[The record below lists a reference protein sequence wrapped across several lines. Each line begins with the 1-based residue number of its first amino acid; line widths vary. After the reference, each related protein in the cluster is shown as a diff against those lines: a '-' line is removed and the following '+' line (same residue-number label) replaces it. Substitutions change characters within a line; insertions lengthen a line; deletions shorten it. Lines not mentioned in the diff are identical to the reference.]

1 MADTE
6 REPDTADSMKETL
19 GAIVEAELSDAKE
32 FIDHEIGTLRAKNT
46 DYYNGELFGNEE
58 DGRSQVISRDVR
70 DTVQAM
76 MPSVM
81 RVMHGGDRVV
91 EFKPKRVDAVKGA
104 EQATDYINDVVLGQ
118 DNESFLEF
126 HSGYKD
132 ALVRKVGIWKWYWDK
147 RERLVSTCHSGLSR
161 DDLLA
166 FADDETIEEIE
177 TERTSAEG
185 IMPEVF
191 EVEVKRR
198 ITEGRARFK
207 AVPGE
212 QFLIDRRAT
221 SIDDASIVAHRE
233 LLSISDLI
241 AMGYDEDEL
250 DEVGGA
256 VDSSNEFDGNTEYAA
271 RMPLASVGGNRN
283 ERDPLLRK
291 VLYVEA
297 YVRAKVSTKKGDPA
311 QLVKVCG
318 IGTSPFKVLHWEPAD
333 DDIAP
338 FASICPDPEPHAFFG
353 TCPADQVVD
362 LQLIKSNILRGTL
375 DSLTLSLFPRT
386 QILDGKVNMDDLLN
400 TELGGIIRSDQMDAM
415 REIKAT
421 FVGADALPMIEYLDK
436 VREDRT
442 KQSQAS
448 QGLDADALQSST
460 KAAVAATISGAQ
472 ANIELTCR
480 IFAETGVKR
489 LMRGLLK
496 LVQRHQDRPRTVRL
510 RGEWVEV
517 DPKAW
522 DAEMDVTINVALGS
536 GGPEEKLATLGM
548 VKETQEGILQMLG
561 PSNPLVSMANYR
573 NTLAEML
580 KLTGYKDADRFFK
593 QVSEEEGANPA
604 APPTDDPAQKLADAQ
619 KAETEAKMQ
628 VEMAKLALE
637 REKMEREDQ
646 REYYRMNL
654 DAQTKIAIAEA
665 QHKVDINNA
674 AVNAEVEAMRVQHD
688 TAARAHEAET
698 AAKAQT
704 ATAGASE

>member
-1 MADTE
+1 MAAAE
-6 REPDTADSMKETL
+6 SKEDVKARL
-19 GAIVEAELSDAKE
+19 AEIVEAELADAKD
-32 FIDHEIGTLRAKNT
+32 FIDNDIGELRAKNT
-46 DYYNGELFGNEE
+46 EYYNGELFGNEE
-58 DGRSQVISRDVR
+58 PGRSQVVSRDVR

-91 EFKPKRVDAVKGA
+91 EFKPKRADAVKQA
-104 EQATDYINDVVLGQ
+104 EQATDYINEVVLGQ

-147 RERLVSTCHSGLSR
+147 RERLESTQHSGLSR
-161 DDLLA
+161 EDLLA
-166 FADDETIEEIE
+166 FADDETIETIE

-191 EVEVKRR
+191 DVTVHRR
-198 ITEGRARFK
+198 ITDGRARFK

-221 SIDDASIVAHRE
+221 SIDDAALVAHRE
-233 LLSISDLI
+233 LVSISDLV

-256 VDSSNEFDGNTEYAA
+256 IDSSNEFDGNTEYNA

-297 YVRAKVSTKKGDPA
+297 YVRAKVSPKKGDPA

-318 IGTSPFKVLHWEPAD
+318 IGASPFKVLHWEPAD
-333 DDIAP
+333 DGEAP

-362 LQLIKSNILRGTL
+362 LQLIKSNVLRGTL

-386 QILDGKVNMDDLLN
+386 QIVDGQVNMDDLLN
-400 TELGGIIRSDQMDAM
+400 TELGGVIRSDTLESM

-421 FVGADALPMIEYLDK
+421 FVGADSLPMLEYLDK
-436 VREDRT
+436 IREDRT

-522 DAEMDVTINVALGS
+522 DAEMDVTVNVALGS

-561 PSNPLVSMANYR
+561 PSNPLVSLANYR

-637 REKMEREDQ
+637 REKMEREDA
-646 REYYRMNL
+646 RKLYEINL
-654 DAQTKIAIAEA
+654 DAQVRIAIAEA

-698 AAKAQT
+698 AAKAQ
-704 ATAGASE
+704 ATTGAAE

>member
-1 MADTE
+1 MAD
-6 REPDTADSMKETL
+6 ANETNDEL
-19 GAIVEAELSDAKE
+19 KSRLAEIVEAELADAKD
-32 FIDHEIGTLRAKNT
+32 FIDNEIGELRAKNT
-46 DYYNGELFGNEE
+46 EYYNGELFGNEE
-58 DGRSQVISRDVR
+58 PGRSQVISRDVR

-91 EFKPKRVDAVKGA
+91 EFKPKRADAIAQA
-104 EQATDYINDVVLGQ
+104 EQATDYINDVVLAQ

-126 HSGYKD
+126 YSGYKD
-132 ALVRKVGIWKWYWDK
+132 ALVRKVGIWKWWWDE
-147 RERLVSTCHSGLSR
+147 RERLEASQHSGLSR
-161 DDLLA
+161 EDLLA
-166 FADDETIEEIE
+166 FANDETIEEIE
-177 TERTSAEG
+177 TERTSEEG

-191 EVEVKRR
+191 DVTVHRR
-198 ITEGRARFK
+198 IKEGRARFK

-221 SIDDASIVAHRE
+221 SIDDATIVAHRE
-233 LLSISDLI
+233 LVSISDLV

-250 DEVGGA
+250 EELGGGA
-256 VDSSNEFDGNTEYAA
+256 DASNEFDGNTEYNA

-297 YVRAKVSTKKGDPA
+297 YVRAKLSGKEGDPA

-318 IGTSPFKVLHWEPAD
+318 IGASPFKVLYHEAVD
-333 DDIAP
+333 EIN

-362 LQLIKSNILRGTL
+362 LQLIKSNVLRGTL

-386 QILDGKVNMDDLLN
+386 QIVDGQVNMDDLLN
-400 TELGGIIRSDQMDAM
+400 TELGGVIRTTALESM

-421 FVGADALPMIEYLDK
+421 FVGADALPMMEYLDK
-436 VREDRT
+436 IREDRT

-448 QGLDADALQSST
+448 QGLDADALQSTT

-522 DAEMDVTINVALGS
+522 DAEMDVTINVALGA

-561 PSNPLVSMANYR
+561 PNNPLVSMANYR

-580 KLTGYKDADRFFK
+580 KLTGYKDADRYFK
-593 QVSEEEGANPA
+593 QVSEQEGEQPA
-604 APPTDDPAQKLADAQ
+604 APPTDDPAQKLAEAQ
-619 KAETEAKMQ
+619 RAETEMKMQ

-637 REKMEREDQ
+637 REKMEREDA
-646 REYYRMNL
+646 RELYRINL
-654 DAQTKIAIAEA
+654 DAQVKIAIAEA
-665 QHKVDINNA
+665 QTKVDINNA

-698 AAKAQT
+698 AAKA
-704 ATAGASE
+704 ASAAGSGE

>member
-1 MADTE
+1 MAD
-6 REPDTADSMKETL
+6 ANETNDEL
-19 GAIVEAELSDAKE
+19 KSRLAEIVEAELADAKD
-32 FIDHEIGTLRAKNT
+32 FIDNEIGELRAKNT
-46 DYYNGELFGNEE
+46 EYYNGELFGNEE
-58 DGRSQVISRDVR
+58 PGRSQVVSRDVR

-91 EFKPKRVDAVKGA
+91 EFKPKRADAIAQA
-104 EQATDYINDVVLGQ
+104 EQATDYINDVVLAQ

-126 HSGYKD
+126 YSGYKD
-132 ALVRKVGIWKWYWDK
+132 ALVRKVGIWKWWWDE
-147 RERLVSTCHSGLSR
+147 RERLEASQHSGLSR
-161 DDLLA
+161 NDLLA

-177 TERTSAEG
+177 TERTSEEG

-191 EVEVKRR
+191 DVTVHRR
-198 ITEGRARFK
+198 IKEGRARFK

-221 SIDDASIVAHRE
+221 SIDDATIVAHRE
-233 LLSISDLI
+233 LVSISDLV

-250 DEVGGA
+250 EELGGGA
-256 VDSSNEFDGNTEYAA
+256 DASNEFDGNTEYNA

-297 YVRAKVSTKKGDPA
+297 YVRAKLSGKKDDPA

-318 IGTSPFKVLHWEPAD
+318 IGASPFKVLYHEPVD
-333 DDIAP
+333 EIN

-362 LQLIKSNILRGTL
+362 LQLIKSNVLRGTL

-386 QILDGKVNMDDLLN
+386 QIVDGQVNMDDLLN
-400 TELGGIIRSDQMDAM
+400 TELGGVIRTTALESM

-421 FVGADALPMIEYLDK
+421 FVGADALPMMEYLDK
-436 VREDRT
+436 IREDRT

-448 QGLDADALQSST
+448 QGLDADALQSTT

-522 DAEMDVTINVALGS
+522 DAEMDVTINVALGA

-561 PSNPLVSMANYR
+561 PNNPLVSMANYR

-580 KLTGYKDADRFFK
+580 KLTGYKDADRYFK
-593 QVSEEEGANPA
+593 QVSEQEGEQPA
-604 APPTDDPAQKLADAQ
+604 APPTDDPAQKLAEAQ
-619 KAETEAKMQ
+619 RAETEMKMQ

-637 REKMEREDQ
+637 REKMEREDA
-646 REYYRMNL
+646 RKLYEINL
-654 DAQTKIAIAEA
+654 DAQVRIAIAEA
-665 QHKVDINNA
+665 QTKVDINNA

-698 AAKAQT
+698 AAKA
-704 ATAGASE
+704 ASAAGGE

>member
-1 MADTE
+1 MAAAE
-6 REPDTADSMKETL
+6 SKEDL
-19 GAIVEAELSDAKE
+19 KARLAEIVEAELADAKD
-32 FIDHEIGTLRAKNT
+32 FIDNDIGELRAKNT
-46 DYYNGELFGNEE
+46 EYYNGELFGNEE
-58 DGRSQVISRDVR
+58 PGRSQVVSRDVR

-91 EFKPKRVDAVKGA
+91 EFKPKRANAVQQA

-147 RERLVSTCHSGLSR
+147 RERLESTQHSGLSR
-161 DDLLA
+161 EDLLA
-166 FADDETIEEIE
+166 FADDETIETIE

-191 EVEVKRR
+191 DVTVHRR
-198 ITEGRARFK
+198 ITDGRARFK
-207 AVPGE
+207 ALPGE

-221 SIDDASIVAHRE
+221 SIDDAALVGHRE
-233 LLSISDLI
+233 LVSISDLI

-256 VDSSNEFDGNTEYAA
+256 IDSSNEFDGNTEYNA

-297 YVRAKVSTKKGDPA
+297 YVRAKVSPKKGDPA

-318 IGTSPFKVLHWEPAD
+318 IGASPFKVLHWEPAD
-333 DDIAP
+333 DGEAP
-338 FASICPDPEPHAFFG
+338 FASVCPDPEPHAFFG

-362 LQLIKSNILRGTL
+362 LQLIKSNVLRGTL

-386 QILDGKVNMDDLLN
+386 QIVDGQVNMDDLLN
-400 TELGGIIRSDQMDAM
+400 TELGGVIRSDTLESM

-421 FVGADALPMIEYLDK
+421 FVGADSLPMLEYLDK
-436 VREDRT
+436 IREDRT

-522 DAEMDVTINVALGS
+522 DAEMDVTVNVALGS

-561 PSNPLVSMANYR
+561 PSNPLVSLANYR

-637 REKMEREDQ
+637 REKMEREDA
-646 REYYRMNL
+646 RKLYEINL
-654 DAQTKIAIAEA
+654 DAQVRIAIAEA

-688 TAARAHEAET
+688 TAARAHEAEA
-698 AAKAQT
+698 AAKAQ
-704 ATAGASE
+704 ATTGATE

>member
-1 MADTE
+1 MAAAE
-6 REPDTADSMKETL
+6 SKEDVKARL
-19 GAIVEAELSDAKE
+19 AEIVEAELADAKD
-32 FIDHEIGTLRAKNT
+32 FIDNDIGELRAKNT
-46 DYYNGELFGNEE
+46 EYYNGELFGNEE
-58 DGRSQVISRDVR
+58 PGRSQVVSRDVR

-91 EFKPKRVDAVKGA
+91 EFKPKRADAVKQA
-104 EQATDYINDVVLGQ
+104 EQATDYINEVVLGQ

-147 RERLVSTCHSGLSR
+147 RERLESTQHSGLSR

-166 FADDETIEEIE
+166 FADDETIETIE

-191 EVEVKRR
+191 DVTVHRR
-198 ITEGRARFK
+198 ITDGRARFK

-221 SIDDASIVAHRE
+221 SIDDAALVAHRE
-233 LLSISDLI
+233 LVSISDLV

-256 VDSSNEFDGNTEYAA
+256 IDSSNEFDGNTEYNA

-297 YVRAKVSTKKGDPA
+297 YVRAKVSPKKGDPA

-318 IGTSPFKVLHWEPAD
+318 IGASPFKVLHWEPAD
-333 DDIAP
+333 DGEAP

-362 LQLIKSNILRGTL
+362 LQLIKSNVLRGTL

-386 QILDGKVNMDDLLN
+386 QIVDGQVNMDDLLN
-400 TELGGIIRSDQMDAM
+400 TELGGVIRSDTLESM

-421 FVGADALPMIEYLDK
+421 FVGADSLPMLEYLDK
-436 VREDRT
+436 IREDRT

-522 DAEMDVTINVALGS
+522 DAEMDVTVNVALGS

-561 PSNPLVSMANYR
+561 PSNPLVSLANYR

-593 QVSEEEGANPA
+593 QVSEEDGANPA

-637 REKMEREDQ
+637 REKMEREDA
-646 REYYRMNL
+646 RKLYEINL
-654 DAQTKIAIAEA
+654 DAQVRIAIAEA
-665 QHKVDINNA
+665 QTKVDINNA

-698 AAKAQT
+698 AAKAQ
-704 ATAGASE
+704 ATTGAAE